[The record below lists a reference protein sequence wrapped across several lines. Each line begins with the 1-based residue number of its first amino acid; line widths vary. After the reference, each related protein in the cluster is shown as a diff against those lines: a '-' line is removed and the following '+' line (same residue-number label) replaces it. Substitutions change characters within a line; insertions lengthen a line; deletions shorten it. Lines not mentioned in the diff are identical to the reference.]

1 MMLPFTT
8 AMTWP
13 ETLRRFQALFNRGLN
28 KPGEIENRLGE
39 LLGTLLETW
48 FMMW

>member
-13 ETLRRFQALFNRGLN
+13 ETQRRFQALFNRGL
-28 KPGEIENRLGE
+28 KKLSEIENRFGE
-39 LLGTLLETW
+39 LLGTLLEP
-48 FMMW
+48 